1 MNKEIEFLQDKI
13 IHGWREVMK
22 YERQMK
28 QLDMNEQDAMIIN
41 TLREAA
47 MEQVEIYQNILNKL
61 EE

>member
-1 MNKEIEFLQDKI
+1 
-13 IHGWREVMK
+13 
-22 YERQMK
+22 MK